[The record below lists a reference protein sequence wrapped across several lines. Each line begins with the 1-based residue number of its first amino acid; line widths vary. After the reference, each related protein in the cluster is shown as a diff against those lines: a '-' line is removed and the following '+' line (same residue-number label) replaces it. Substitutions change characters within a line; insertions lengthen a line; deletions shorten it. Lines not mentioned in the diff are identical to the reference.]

1 MNDYLFGR
9 SINMAL
15 GLPAWITSIVMALSA
30 AAPGDDFQP
39 DRCEILPL
47 PERQISFSI
56 DGIEKLRWHFG
67 DQYPRPFFYPFNGP
81 SGVSLTRMGHPG
93 AQNHDHHRS
102 VWFAHHKLNGVDFW
116 SDNTQARVRQK
127 YWYRY
132 RDGNDEAVMASLL
145 GWFDEDGNEVM
156 EQDVIAALR
165 PMDAGEHAL
174 ELQITMRP
182 PKGIEAVTLDKSN
195 FGLLAVRVSKT
206 LSAYFGGGQLS
217 NSEGL
222 VGEPN
227 IFGKRARWMDYSG
240 PVVVGTGET
249 RHLVREGITYFDHPQ
264 NPRYPTYWHVRE
276 DGWMG
281 ASFGMQAEWKIEQQ
295 NPLVLR
301 YLLHAHAG
309 DYDHDKAERVQQSFS
324 QRTGFRIRKPYA
336 DERHRQYEVE
346 RVPLKGGGV

>member
-1 MNDYLFGR
+1 MNLNTVVFVATVLA
-9 SINMAL
+9 M
-15 GLPAWITSIVMALSA
+15 LPAGAS
-30 AAPGDDFQP
+30 GDDFRP

-47 PERQISFSI
+47 PDHQVSFSI

-67 DQYPRPFFYPFNGP
+67 DQYPRPFFYPFHGP

-116 SDNTQARVRQK
+116 SDNTKARIRQK
-127 YWYRY
+127 HWYRY
-132 RDGNDEAVMASLL
+132 RDGSEEAVMASLL
-145 GWFDEDGNEVM
+145 GWFDEDGKEVM

-182 PKGIEAVTLDKSN
+182 PEGVETVTLDKTN

-217 NSEGL
+217 NSEGA
-222 VGEPN
+222 VGEPD
-227 IFGKRARWMDYSG
+227 IFGERARWMDYSG
-240 PVVVGTGET
+240 PVVVGAEET
-249 RHLVREGITYFDHPQ
+249 RHVVREGITYFDHPQ
-264 NPRYPTYWHVRE
+264 NPRYPAYWHVRE

-281 ASFGMQAEWKIEQQ
+281 ASFGMQEAWSIDRQ

-301 YLLHAHAG
+301 YLLHAHSG
-309 DYDHDKAERVQQSFS
+309 DYDHEKAEYIHKVFS
-324 QRTGFRIRKPYA
+324 GRSGFRIRKPNA

-346 RVPLKGGGV
+346 RIALSNGAN